1 MTAVAGTDAPQ
12 VSQGEGLVSGGGG
25 VSSMMGVTA
34 ERGEE
39 GWKKERDRGRGKRR
53 QREAH
58 QGQVTETARREKG
71 CHGQGRPNTT

>member
-1 MTAVAGTDAPQ
+1 
-12 VSQGEGLVSGGGG
+12 
-25 VSSMMGVTA
+25 MMGVTA

-53 QREAH
+53 QREAR

-71 CHGQGRPNTT
+71 CHGQTPPRVRSRE